1 MKALDE
7 VAAKEGRSRSELIR
21 DAIRKTWL
29 KGLRPR
35 QSATRP
41 AAARASAI
49 ASPEARAAWRQRF
62 GNLLTELEKSAVT
75 DMSEEELTAFV
86 RTEIQARRQE
96 RREADEP
103 HAGGH

>member
-29 KGLRPR
+29 QGLRPR
-35 QSATRP
+35 QPATRP
-41 AAARASAI
+41 AAARASV
-49 ASPEARAAWRQRF
+49 STSVEARAAWQQRF
-62 GNLLTELEKSAVT
+62 GGLLTELEKSAVA

-86 RTEIQARRQE
+86 REEIEARRRE
-96 RREADEP
+96 KREAREP
-103 HAGGH
+103 HAGSR